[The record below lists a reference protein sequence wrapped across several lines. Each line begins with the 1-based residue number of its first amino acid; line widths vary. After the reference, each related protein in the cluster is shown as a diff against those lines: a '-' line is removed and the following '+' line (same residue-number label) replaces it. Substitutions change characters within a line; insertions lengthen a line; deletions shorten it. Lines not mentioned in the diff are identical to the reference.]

1 MHKEEF
7 GKHTIDLRT
16 LRTIAELKNINK
28 DTLAEHTISDMEIR
42 HVFELCDALWLHS
55 GNPADPHA
63 ELTSGKCS
71 DGFIDSLRALRYS
84 YLCQFLADQ
93 LIKKLNAKYSQL
105 PLPDWV
111 IGSDHAGA
119 AFSHSVALILQA
131 QHDFTEKGE
140 GKTQFW
146 KRFDIKPEETVLQ
159 VEELITTTS
168 TLQAVREGIR
178 AGNSSPVTFA
188 PVSLTLIHRS
198 SIYEFENAPILY
210 LAHYDITVWN
220 PSDCPLCAQ
229 GSKRVRPKQNWKE
242 LSTSQSF

>member
-1 MHKEEF
+1 MEIEKRE
-7 GKHTIDLRT
+7 KNTANLCM
-16 LRTIAELKNINK
+16 LQSIAELKTIPQDVLN
-28 DTLAEHTISDMEIR
+28 EHVASEKEVKHLLR
-42 HVFELCDALWLHS
+42 LCDALWLHS
-55 GNPADPHA
+55 GNAKDPHA

-71 DGFIDSLRALRYS
+71 NGFVDALRALRHS
-84 YLCQFLADQ
+84 YLCKFFGDQ
-93 LIKKLNAKYSQL
+93 LAKKFENEYKEI
-105 PLPDWV
+105 PHPDWV

-119 AFSHSVALILQA
+119 TFSHSVALALGSM
-131 QHDFTEKGE
+131 HDFTEKGG
-140 GKTQFW
+140 GKTQVW

-198 SIYEFENAPILY
+198 PIYEFENTPILY
-210 LAHYDITVWN
+210 LAHYDITTWN